1 MIHDQELDDVLRA
14 FLADEGRAMVR
25 TTPTLEATAARVATR
40 VAGRSPRG
48 LGWTFP
54 PMNRAAQF
62 AVAGLAV
69 VVILTAISLLF
80 VRSPQVGPP
89 STTTSPTPQASVG
102 AADVW
107 TPTAPMLEG
116 REGHTATLL
125 SDGSVL
131 VAGGSESAT
140 SELYDPRT
148 GTWAPSG
155 DMADARAGHTAT
167 RLPDGRVL
175 VVGGFRPGPDENGVG
190 GNILVASAELY
201 DPASGSWTATGN
213 MLESRG
219 PGHTAT
225 LLPNGSVLIAG
236 GYPAGTMLAS
246 AELYDPATG
255 SWTAT
260 ANMLL
265 ARGYHTATLI
275 PDGTVLVAGSLHSE
289 RSAELYDPV
298 TGTWTETGSMLHGR
312 HDFEATLLSDGTVLA
327 TAYEGSSTTELYDPG
342 TGTWSATG
350 SMIDVRLGTYWA
362 TLLPDGTVLATG
374 GVPNRH
380 TIVELYDPGTG
391 MWARASDT
399 NEDRQYHTATL
410 LPDGNVLVTGG
421 RGRLASVELYV
432 PDVGE

>member
-1 MIHDQELDDVLRA
+1 MIREQELDDVLRA
-14 FLADEGRAMVR
+14 FLAEEGRDIVR
-25 TTPTLEATAARVATR
+25 TAPSLEAAAARVATR

-48 LGWTFP
+48 RGVSFP
-54 PMNRAAQF
+54 PMNRAAPF
-62 AVAGLAV
+62 ALAALAL

-89 STTTSPTPQASVG
+89 STTASPTPRASVG
-102 AADVW
+102 AAGTW
-107 TPTAPMLEG
+107 TATAPMLEG

-125 SDGSVL
+125 PDGRVL

-140 SELYDPRT
+140 SEVYDPRT
-148 GTWAPSG
+148 GAWAASG
-155 DMADARAGHTAT
+155 EMVEARGGHTAT
-167 RLPDGRVL
+167 ALSDGRVL

-201 DPASGSWTATGN
+201 DPTSGSWTATGN
-213 MLESRG
+213 ILEAHG

-225 LLPNGSVLIAG
+225 LLPNGTVLIAG
-236 GYPAGTMLAS
+236 GYPRGRMLAS

-260 ANMLL
+260 GSMSR

-275 PDGTVLVAGSLHSE
+275 QGGKVLVAGSLHSE
-289 RSAELYDPV
+289 RSAELYDPS
-298 TGTWTETGSMLHGR
+298 TGTWTETGSMVTGR
-312 HDFEATLLSDGTVLA
+312 HDFAATSLSDGRVLA

-342 TGTWSATG
+342 TGTWTATG
-350 SMIDVRLGTYWA
+350 AMIDVRLGTYWA
-362 TLLPDGTVLATG
+362 TLLSDGRVLATG

-380 TIVELYDPGTG
+380 TTVELYDPGTG

-399 NEDRQYHTATL
+399 SDDRQYHTATL
-410 LPDGNVLVTGG
+410 LPDGTVLVAGG
-421 RGRLASVELYV
+421 RGGLASAELYV
-432 PDVGE
+432 PDAGE